1 MTDDPST
8 FSEPFE
14 YQPPLIRK
22 ILKKHGM
29 FIGSIIGGL
38 IAALIGK
45 DSNPDLRV
53 FGIFVGY
60 GIGGFL
66 GETISSKITSSE
78 RR

>member
-29 FIGSIIGGL
+29 FIGGIIGGL
-38 IAALIGK
+38 IATCIGK
-45 DSNPDLRV
+45 GLNPDLRV

-60 GIGGFL
+60 GTGGFL
-66 GETISSKITSSE
+66 GELISSKITSPE